1 MLKSA
6 SYKKS
11 QTYPKSASCQKSAS
25 NIRAVAITAFLG
37 LMGAAIIP
45 VRAQNAP
52 GVHQENGGLNG
63 SLSRGDLEK
72 LSGDHSQD
80 AGADAAKQT
89 PQARAKAK
97 TQSEKLLAGLGLP
110 CDVSDAQL
118 VVSGTRKPAAG
129 GRAIETSVY
138 EAACQGAMG
147 YLLETQGAENPIAI
161 SCLSAEEARAAD
173 VSKGKQP
180 GFYCKLPENKDVYAM
195 VASLIAANAGTTC
208 EVTNVQLF
216 GRSAS
221 SQSEYSEIVCKDGK
235 GFLLG
240 TALPGTQSKT
250 TAMSCADAAKQGIKC
265 RLTDAGPVEIP
276 VTLET
281 FKSALAQHG
290 VSCNI
295 AQIRMIGQETH
306 LKRYVVEY
314 RCADQPAGMIAY
326 LPLEGN
332 TNPYETS
339 DCNSAASLDVVCT
352 FNRSN

>member
-1 MLKSA
+1 
-6 SYKKS
+6 
-11 QTYPKSASCQKSAS
+11 
-25 NIRAVAITAFLG
+25 
-37 LMGAAIIP
+37 MGASIIP
-45 VRAQNAP
+45 VLAQNAP

-72 LSGDHSQD
+72 LSGDHPQEG
-80 AGADAAKQT
+80 GADYANQT

-97 TQSEKLLAGLGLP
+97 TQSEKLLAALHLT
-110 CDVSDAQL
+110 CEVSDAQL
-118 VVSGTRKPAAG
+118 VVSGTRKPTAG
-129 GRAIETSVY
+129 GRAVETRVY
-138 EAACQGAMG
+138 EAACHGGLG
-147 YLLETQGAENPIAI
+147 YLLETQGTESPIAI

-173 VSKGKQP
+173 VAKGKPP
-180 GFYCKLPENKDVYAM
+180 GFYCKLPENKDVYAI
-195 VASLIAANAGTTC
+195 VTSLVAANAGATC

-216 GRSAS
+216 GRSTS
-221 SQSEYSEIVCKDGK
+221 SQSEYSEVVCKGGK

-240 TALPGTQSKT
+240 TALPGAQSKT
-250 TAMSCADAAKQGIKC
+250 TAVSCADAAKQGIKC
-265 RLTDAGPVEIP
+265 RLTDAGPVETP
-276 VTLET
+276 VTLDI

-290 VSCNI
+290 VSCDI

-314 RCADQPAGMIAY
+314 RCADQPTGMIAY

-339 DCNSAASLDVVCT
+339 DCNSGASLDVVCT